1 MDSHTMAHRWTNQD
15 FGRNNGFKSK
25 NTHCDKWNYY
35 SYSTVIAQWVDH
47 KRKVMVVMDLHSDTT
62 PTTNKHR
69 QDIYS
74 GVSDEI
80 TVFPYTNYSYSYYD
94 GGQLTS
100 SPESFDYTDR
110 RRLFE
115 YYLQNMYNAYAEF
128 VSSKKLTTLNFT
140 DYWEYADKL
149 CEMYKDTTYKK
160 WLRNPSALIAK
171 NVLTAMRKMVKL
183 HIAGVTAT
191 EQFVNTMFGDGTWEA
206 YMTRTESIRKSARTR
221 EYIAK
226 VNYHVGYE
234 RWYSRCDLPYH
245 SMAEIKADG
254 PRKILLRKFAKLWH
268 DANDNKICEKK
279 KQSIVNAT
287 KYLGISDIQS
297 YELPSGWSINDYRIT
312 VRSVI
317 VDGEVVY
324 KPIHCMDEWR
334 ILGWCNVHV
343 PAFEFRYNE
352 FKAAKDTKKFKE
364 RYIKKATILG
374 RLEKGKSLYIKVLAK
389 SLKVEDLTEEQTHLY
404 NEFVAFQEKELG
416 RIERGRKI
424 RVQEEARIAAEK
436 AAKLEAY
443 KSRGVEGMR
452 DLWREHLCSIYEY
465 DRLDDYYYGGNVL
478 LRWGK
483 NHEYIETSK
492 NIKLSI
498 EQCKKYWKIISIW
511 HENPSKF
518 KSIQMATKT
527 GTYKVTSYQD
537 DILTAGCHKIAYQE
551 MKRMMKEILGDAA

>member
-1 MDSHTMAHRWTNQD
+1 MDSHTMAHRWCNQD

-110 RRLFE
+110 RRLLE
-115 YYLQNMYNAYAEF
+115 YYLQNMYNAYSEF

-191 EQFVNTMFGDGTWEA
+191 EEFVNTMFGDGTWDA

-297 YELPSGWSINDYRIT
+297 YELPSGWSMNDYRIT
-312 VRSVI
+312 VRNVI

-334 ILGWCNVHV
+334 ILGWCNVPV
-343 PAFEFRYNE
+343 FEFCYNE

-374 RLEKGKSLYIKVLAK
+374 RLEKGKSIYIKVLAK

-424 RVQEEARIAAEK
+424 RMQEEARIAAEK

-478 LRWGK
+478 LRWSK
-483 NHEYIETSK
+483 NHDYIETSK

-518 KSIQMATKT
+518 KSIQMTTKT
-527 GTYKVTSYQD
+527 GTYKVTSYND

>member
-110 RRLFE
+110 RRLLE

-140 DYWEYADKL
+140 DYWKYADKL

-183 HIAGVTAT
+183 HIAGVAAT
-191 EQFVNTMFGDGTWEA
+191 EEFVNTMFGDGTWDA

-297 YELPSGWSINDYRIT
+297 YELPSGWSINDFRIT

-334 ILGWCNVHV
+334 ILGWCNVPV
-343 PAFEFRYNE
+343 FEFRYNE

-483 NHEYIETSK
+483 NHDYIETSK

>member
-1 MDSHTMAHRWTNQD
+1 MDSHTMTHRWCNQD

-110 RRLFE
+110 RRLLE
-115 YYLQNMYNAYAEF
+115 YYLQNMYNAYSEF

-191 EQFVNTMFGDGTWEA
+191 EEFVNTMFGDGTWDA

-297 YELPSGWSINDYRIT
+297 YELPSGWSMNDYSIT

-334 ILGWCNVHV
+334 ILGWCNVPV
-343 PAFEFRYNE
+343 FEFRYNE
-352 FKAAKDTKKFKE
+352 FKSAKDTKKFKE

-374 RLEKGKSLYIKVLAK
+374 RLEKGKSIYIKVLAK

-424 RVQEEARIAAEK
+424 RMQEEARIAAEK

-478 LRWGK
+478 LRWSK
-483 NHEYIETSK
+483 NHDYIETSK

-518 KSIQMATKT
+518 KSIQMTTKT
-527 GTYKVTSYQD
+527 GTYKVTSYND

>member
-1 MDSHTMAHRWTNQD
+1 MDSHTMVHRWCNQD

-110 RRLFE
+110 RRLLE

-140 DYWEYADKL
+140 DYWKYADKL

-160 WLRNPSALIAK
+160 WLRNPSYALIAK

-191 EQFVNTMFGDGTWEA
+191 EEFVNTMFGDGTWDA

-234 RWYSRCDLPYH
+234 RWYSRCNLPYH

-287 KYLGISDIQS
+287 KYLGIADIQS
-297 YELPSGWSINDYRIT
+297 YELPSGWSVNDYCIT
-312 VRSVI
+312 VRKVI

-334 ILGWCNVHV
+334 ILGWCNVPV
-343 PAFEFRYNE
+343 FEFCYNE
-352 FKAAKDTKKFKE
+352 FKSAKDTKKFKE

-374 RLEKGKSLYIKVLAK
+374 RLEKGKSIYIKVLAK

-424 RVQEEARIAAEK
+424 RMQEEARIAAEK
-436 AAKLEAY
+436 AAKLEVY

-478 LRWGK
+478 LRWSK
-483 NHEYIETSK
+483 NHDYIETSK

-518 KSIQMATKT
+518 KSIQMTTKT
-527 GTYKVTSYQD
+527 GTYKVTSYND

>member
-110 RRLFE
+110 RRLLE
-115 YYLQNMYNAYAEF
+115 CYLQNMYNAYAEF

-140 DYWEYADKL
+140 DYWKYADKL

-191 EQFVNTMFGDGTWEA
+191 EEFVNIMFGDGTWGA

-234 RWYSRCDLPYH
+234 RWYSRCNLPYH

-334 ILGWCNVHV
+334 ILGWCNVPV
-343 PAFEFRYNE
+343 FEFRYNE

-483 NHEYIETSK
+483 NHDYIETSK

>member
-62 PTTNKHR
+62 PTTNNHR

-110 RRLFE
+110 RRLLE

-140 DYWEYADKL
+140 DYWKYADKL

-191 EQFVNTMFGDGTWEA
+191 EEFVNTMFGDGTWDA
-206 YMTRTESIRKSARTR
+206 YMTRTEFIRKSARTR

-234 RWYSRCDLPYH
+234 RWYSRCNLPYH

-334 ILGWCNVHV
+334 ILGWCNVPV
-343 PAFEFRYNE
+343 LEFRYKE

-374 RLEKGKSLYIKVLAK
+374 RLQKGKSLYIKVLAK

-404 NEFVAFQEKELG
+404 NEFVAFHEKELG
-416 RIERGRKI
+416 RIDRRKKI
-424 RVQEEARIAAEK
+424 RKQEEARIAAEK
-436 AAKLEAY
+436 AAKLEVY
-443 KSRGVEGMR
+443 KSRGVDGMR

-465 DRLDDYYYGGNVL
+465 DRLDNYYYGGNVL
-478 LRWGK
+478 LRWSK
-483 NHEYIETSK
+483 NHDYIETSK

>member
-110 RRLFE
+110 RRLLE
-115 YYLQNMYNAYAEF
+115 YYLQNMYNAYSEF

-191 EQFVNTMFGDGTWEA
+191 EEFVNTMFGDGTWDA

-297 YELPSGWSINDYRIT
+297 YELPSEWSINDFCIT

-317 VDGEVVY
+317 VDGEVFY

-334 ILGWCNVHV
+334 ILGWCNVPV
-343 PAFEFRYNE
+343 FEFRYNE

-424 RVQEEARIAAEK
+424 RMQEEARIAAEK

-443 KSRGVEGMR
+443 KSRGIEGMR

-478 LRWGK
+478 LRWSK
-483 NHEYIETSK
+483 NHDYIETSK

-518 KSIQMATKT
+518 KSIQMTTKT
-527 GTYKVTSYQD
+527 GTYQVTSYND

>member
-62 PTTNKHR
+62 PTTNNHR

-110 RRLFE
+110 RRLLE

-140 DYWEYADKL
+140 DYWKYADKL

-191 EQFVNTMFGDGTWEA
+191 EEFVNTMFGDGTWDA

-234 RWYSRCDLPYH
+234 RWYSRCNLPYH

-287 KYLGISDIQS
+287 KYLGISDIQP
-297 YELPSGWSINDYRIT
+297 YELTSGWSINDYRIT

-334 ILGWCNVHV
+334 ILGWCNVPV
-343 PAFEFRYNE
+343 LEFRYKE

-374 RLEKGKSLYIKVLAK
+374 RLQKGKSLYIKVLAK

-404 NEFVAFQEKELG
+404 NEFVAFHEKELG
-416 RIERGRKI
+416 RIDRRKKI
-424 RVQEEARIAAEK
+424 RKQEEARIVAEK
-436 AAKLEAY
+436 AAKLEVY
-443 KSRGVEGMR
+443 KSRGVDGMR

-465 DRLDDYYYGGNVL
+465 DRLDNYYYGGNVL
-478 LRWGK
+478 LRWSK
-483 NHEYIETSK
+483 NHDYIETSK

>member
-1 MDSHTMAHRWTNQD
+1 MDSHTMAQRWTNQD

-110 RRLFE
+110 RRLLE

-128 VSSKKLTTLNFT
+128 VSSKKLTTFNFT
-140 DYWEYADKL
+140 DYWKYADKL

-191 EQFVNTMFGDGTWEA
+191 EEFVNTMFGDGTWDA

-234 RWYSRCDLPYH
+234 RWYSRCNLPYH

-324 KPIHCMDEWR
+324 KPINCMDEWR
-334 ILGWCNVHV
+334 ILGWCNVPV
-343 PAFEFRYNE
+343 FEFRYNE

-483 NHEYIETSK
+483 NHDYIETSK

-527 GTYKVTSYQD
+527 GTYKVTSYQND
-537 DILTAGCHKIAYQE
+537 VLTAGCHKIAYQE

>member
-62 PTTNKHR
+62 PTTNNHR

-110 RRLFE
+110 RRLLE

-140 DYWEYADKL
+140 DYWKYADKL

-191 EQFVNTMFGDGTWEA
+191 EEFVNTMFGDGTWDA

-234 RWYSRCDLPYH
+234 RWYSRCNLPYH

-317 VDGEVVY
+317 VDGEGVY

-334 ILGWCNVHV
+334 ILGWCNVPV
-343 PAFEFRYNE
+343 LEFRYKE

-374 RLEKGKSLYIKVLAK
+374 RLQKGKSLYIKVLAK

-404 NEFVAFQEKELG
+404 NEFVAFHEKELG
-416 RIERGRKI
+416 RIDRRKKI
-424 RVQEEARIAAEK
+424 RKQEEARIAAEK
-436 AAKLEAY
+436 AAKLEVY
-443 KSRGVEGMR
+443 KSRGVDGMR

-465 DRLDDYYYGGNVL
+465 DRLDNYYYGGNVL
-478 LRWGK
+478 LRWSK
-483 NHEYIETSK
+483 NHDYIETSK

>member
-1 MDSHTMAHRWTNQD
+1 
-15 FGRNNGFKSK
+15 
-25 NTHCDKWNYY
+25 
-35 SYSTVIAQWVDH
+35 
-47 KRKVMVVMDLHSDTT
+47 
-62 PTTNKHR
+62 
-69 QDIYS
+69 
-74 GVSDEI
+74 
-80 TVFPYTNYSYSYYD
+80 
-94 GGQLTS
+94 
-100 SPESFDYTDR
+100 
-110 RRLFE
+110 
-115 YYLQNMYNAYAEF
+115 MYNAYAEF

-140 DYWEYADKL
+140 DYWKYADKL

-191 EQFVNTMFGDGTWEA
+191 EEFVNTMFGDGTWEA

-226 VNYHVGYE
+226 VNCHVGYE
-234 RWYSRCDLPYH
+234 RWYSRCNLPYH
-245 SMAEIKADG
+245 SMAQIKADG

-287 KYLGISDIQS
+287 KYLGISDVQS
-297 YELPSGWSINDYRIT
+297 YELPSGWSLNDYRIT
-312 VRSVI
+312 VRNVT
-317 VDGEVVY
+317 VDDEVVY

-334 ILGWCNVHV
+334 ILGWCNVPV
-343 PAFEFRYNE
+343 LEFRYNE

-424 RVQEEARIAAEK
+424 RMQEEARIAAEK

-478 LRWGK
+478 LRWSK
-483 NHEYIETSK
+483 NHDYIETSK

-518 KSIQMATKT
+518 KSIQMTTKT
-527 GTYKVTSYQD
+527 GTYKVTSYQND
-537 DILTAGCHKIAYQE
+537 VLTAGCHKIAYQE

>member
-62 PTTNKHR
+62 LTTNKHR

-110 RRLFE
+110 RRLLE
-115 YYLQNMYNAYAEF
+115 YYLQNMYNAYADF

-140 DYWEYADKL
+140 DYWKYADKL

-191 EQFVNTMFGDGTWEA
+191 EEFVNTMFGDGTFDA

-334 ILGWCNVHV
+334 ILGWCNVPV
-343 PAFEFRYNE
+343 FEFRYNE

-404 NEFVAFQEKELG
+404 NEFVAFQEKEIG

-424 RVQEEARIAAEK
+424 HVQEEARIAAEK

-478 LRWGK
+478 LRWSK
-483 NHEYIETSK
+483 NHDYIETSK

-551 MKRMMKEILGDAA
+551 MKRMMKEILGDTA

>member
-1 MDSHTMAHRWTNQD
+1 MDSHTMVHRWTNQD

-110 RRLFE
+110 RRLLE

-140 DYWEYADKL
+140 DYWKYADKL

-191 EQFVNTMFGDGTWEA
+191 EEFVNTMFGDGTWDA

-279 KQSIVNAT
+279 KQSVINAT

-297 YELPSGWSINDYRIT
+297 YELPSGWSINDYCIT

-334 ILGWCNVHV
+334 ILGWCNVPV
-343 PAFEFRYNE
+343 FEFRYNE

-374 RLEKGKSLYIKVLAK
+374 RLEKGKNLYIKVLAK

-424 RVQEEARIAAEK
+424 RIQEEARIAAEK
-436 AAKLEAY
+436 AAKLEVY
-443 KSRGVEGMR
+443 KSRGVDGMR

-465 DRLDDYYYGGNVL
+465 DRLDNYYYGGNVL
-478 LRWGK
+478 LRWSK
-483 NHEYIETSK
+483 NHDYIETSK

-518 KSIQMATKT
+518 KSIQMTTKT
-527 GTYKVTSYQD
+527 GTYKVTSYQND
-537 DILTAGCHKIAYQE
+537 VLTAGCHKIAYQE

>member
-1 MDSHTMAHRWTNQD
+1 MDSHTMAHRWCNQD

-47 KRKVMVVMDLHSDTT
+47 KRKIMVVMDSHCDTT

-80 TVFPYTNYSYSYYD
+80 TVFPYTHYSYSYYD
-94 GGQLTS
+94 GGQLS
-100 SPESFDYTDR
+100 SCPESFDYTDR
-110 RRLFE
+110 RRLLE

-140 DYWEYADKL
+140 DYWKYADKL

-183 HIAGVTAT
+183 HIAGVTAN
-191 EQFVNTMFGDGTWEA
+191 EEFVNTMFGDGTWDA

-317 VDGEVVY
+317 VDGEVIY

-334 ILGWCNVHV
+334 ILGWCNVPV
-343 PAFEFRYNE
+343 FEFRYNE

-424 RVQEEARIAAEK
+424 RMQEEARIAAEK

-478 LRWGK
+478 LRWSK
-483 NHEYIETSK
+483 NHDYIETSK

-527 GTYKVTSYQD
+527 GTYKVTSYND

>member
-1 MDSHTMAHRWTNQD
+1 MAHRWTNQD

>member
-47 KRKVMVVMDLHSDTT
+47 KRKVMVVMNLHSDTT
-62 PTTNKHR
+62 PTTNNHR

-110 RRLFE
+110 RRLLE

-140 DYWEYADKL
+140 DYWKYADKL

-191 EQFVNTMFGDGTWEA
+191 EEFVNTMFGDGTWDA

-234 RWYSRCDLPYH
+234 RWYSRCNLPYH

-334 ILGWCNVHV
+334 ILGWCNVPV
-343 PAFEFRYNE
+343 LEFRYKE

-374 RLEKGKSLYIKVLAK
+374 RLQKGKSLYIKVLAK

-404 NEFVAFQEKELG
+404 NEFVAFHEKELG
-416 RIERGRKI
+416 RIDRRKKI
-424 RVQEEARIAAEK
+424 RKQEEARIAAEK
-436 AAKLEAY
+436 AAKLEVY
-443 KSRGVEGMR
+443 KSRGVDGMR

-465 DRLDDYYYGGNVL
+465 DRLDNYYYGGNVL
-478 LRWGK
+478 LRWSK
-483 NHEYIETSK
+483 NHDYIETSK

>member
-62 PTTNKHR
+62 PTTNNHR

-110 RRLFE
+110 RRLLE

-140 DYWEYADKL
+140 DYWKYADKL

-191 EQFVNTMFGDGTWEA
+191 EEFVNTMFGDGTWDV

-234 RWYSRCDLPYH
+234 RWYSRCNLPYH

-334 ILGWCNVHV
+334 ILGWCNVPV
-343 PAFEFRYNE
+343 LEFRYKE

-374 RLEKGKSLYIKVLAK
+374 RLQKGKSLYIKVLAK

-404 NEFVAFQEKELG
+404 NEFVAFHEKELG
-416 RIERGRKI
+416 RIDRRKKI
-424 RVQEEARIAAEK
+424 RKQEEARIAAEK
-436 AAKLEAY
+436 AAKLEVY

-478 LRWGK
+478 LRWSK
-483 NHEYIETSK
+483 NHDYIETSK

-518 KSIQMATKT
+518 KSIQMTTKT
-527 GTYKVTSYQD
+527 GTYQVTSYQD

>member
-110 RRLFE
+110 RRLLE

-140 DYWEYADKL
+140 DYWKYADKL

-191 EQFVNTMFGDGTWEA
+191 EEFVNTMFGDGTWDA
-206 YMTRTESIRKSARTR
+206 YMTRTEPIRKSARTR

-297 YELPSGWSINDYRIT
+297 YELQSGWSINDYRIT

-334 ILGWCNVHV
+334 ILGWCNVPV
-343 PAFEFRYNE
+343 FEFRYNE

-483 NHEYIETSK
+483 NHDYIETSK

-518 KSIQMATKT
+518 KSIQMTTKT
-527 GTYKVTSYQD
+527 GTYKVTSYQND
-537 DILTAGCHKIAYQE
+537 VLTAGCHKIAYQE

>member
-1 MDSHTMAHRWTNQD
+1 MAHRWTNQD

-62 PTTNKHR
+62 PTTNNHR

-110 RRLFE
+110 RRLLE

-140 DYWEYADKL
+140 DYWKYADKL

-191 EQFVNTMFGDGTWEA
+191 EEFVNTMFGDGTWDA

-234 RWYSRCDLPYH
+234 RWYSRCNLPYH

-287 KYLGISDIQS
+287 KYLGISDIQP

-334 ILGWCNVHV
+334 ILGWCNVPV
-343 PAFEFRYNE
+343 LEFRYKE

-374 RLEKGKSLYIKVLAK
+374 RLQKGKSLYIKVLAK

-404 NEFVAFQEKELG
+404 NEFVAFHEKELG
-416 RIERGRKI
+416 RIDRRKKI
-424 RVQEEARIAAEK
+424 RKQEEARIVAEK
-436 AAKLEAY
+436 AAKLEVY
-443 KSRGVEGMR
+443 KSRGVDGMR

-465 DRLDDYYYGGNVL
+465 DRLDNYYYGGNVL
-478 LRWGK
+478 LRWSK
-483 NHEYIETSK
+483 NHDYIETSK

>member
-100 SPESFDYTDR
+100 FPESFDYTDR
-110 RRLFE
+110 RRLLE
-115 YYLQNMYNAYAEF
+115 YYLQNMYNAYSEF

-191 EQFVNTMFGDGTWEA
+191 EEFVNTMFGDGTWDA

-297 YELPSGWSINDYRIT
+297 YELPSGWSINDFRIT

-334 ILGWCNVHV
+334 ILGWCNVPV
-343 PAFEFRYNE
+343 FEFRYNE

-424 RVQEEARIAAEK
+424 RMQEEARIAAEK

-478 LRWGK
+478 LRWSK
-483 NHEYIETSK
+483 NHDYIETSK

-518 KSIQMATKT
+518 KSIQMTTKT
-527 GTYKVTSYQD
+527 GTYQVTSYND

-551 MKRMMKEILGDAA
+551 MKRMMREILGDAA

>member
-62 PTTNKHR
+62 PTTNNHR

-110 RRLFE
+110 RRLLE

-140 DYWEYADKL
+140 DYWKYADKL

-191 EQFVNTMFGDGTWEA
+191 EEFVNTMFGDGTWDA
-206 YMTRTESIRKSARTR
+206 YMTRTESIIKSARTR

-234 RWYSRCDLPYH
+234 RWYSRCNLPYH

-334 ILGWCNVHV
+334 ILGWCNVPV
-343 PAFEFRYNE
+343 LEFRYKE

-374 RLEKGKSLYIKVLAK
+374 RLQKGKSLYIKVLAK

-404 NEFVAFQEKELG
+404 NEFVAFHEKELG
-416 RIERGRKI
+416 RIDRRKKI
-424 RVQEEARIAAEK
+424 RKQEEARIAAEK
-436 AAKLEAY
+436 AAKLEVY
-443 KSRGVEGMR
+443 KSRGVDGMR

-465 DRLDDYYYGGNVL
+465 DRLDNYYYGGNVL
-478 LRWGK
+478 LRWSK
-483 NHEYIETSK
+483 NHDYIETSK

>member
-62 PTTNKHR
+62 PTTNNHR

-110 RRLFE
+110 RRLLE

-140 DYWEYADKL
+140 DYWKYADKL
-149 CEMYKDTTYKK
+149 CKMYKDTTYKK

-191 EQFVNTMFGDGTWEA
+191 EEFVNTMFGDGTWDA

-234 RWYSRCDLPYH
+234 RWYSRCNLPYH

-334 ILGWCNVHV
+334 ILGWCNVPV
-343 PAFEFRYNE
+343 LEFRYKE

-374 RLEKGKSLYIKVLAK
+374 RLQKGKSLYIKVLAK

-404 NEFVAFQEKELG
+404 NEFVAFHEKELG
-416 RIERGRKI
+416 RIDRRKKI
-424 RVQEEARIAAEK
+424 RKQEEARIAAEK
-436 AAKLEAY
+436 AAKLEVY
-443 KSRGVEGMR
+443 KSRGVDGMR

-465 DRLDDYYYGGNVL
+465 DRLDNYYYGGNVL
-478 LRWGK
+478 LRWSK
-483 NHEYIETSK
+483 NHDYIETSK

>member
-62 PTTNKHR
+62 PTTNNHR

-110 RRLFE
+110 RRLLE

-140 DYWEYADKL
+140 DYWKYADKL

-191 EQFVNTMFGDGTWEA
+191 EEFVNTMFGDGTWDA

-234 RWYSRCDLPYH
+234 RWYSRCNLPYH

-334 ILGWCNVHV
+334 ILGWCNVPV
-343 PAFEFRYNE
+343 LEFRYKE

-404 NEFVAFQEKELG
+404 NEFVAFHEKELG
-416 RIERGRKI
+416 RIDRRKKI
-424 RVQEEARIAAEK
+424 RKQEEARIAAEK
-436 AAKLEAY
+436 AAKLEVY

-478 LRWGK
+478 LRWSK
-483 NHEYIETSK
+483 NHDYIETSK

-518 KSIQMATKT
+518 KSIQMTTKT
-527 GTYKVTSYQD
+527 GTYQVTSYQD

>member
-1 MDSHTMAHRWTNQD
+1 MDSHTMAYRWTNQD

-334 ILGWCNVHV
+334 ILGWCNV

>member
-1 MDSHTMAHRWTNQD
+1 MDSHTMAHRWCNQD

-110 RRLFE
+110 RRLLE
-115 YYLQNMYNAYAEF
+115 YYLQNMYNAYSEF

-191 EQFVNTMFGDGTWEA
+191 EEFVNTMFGDGTWEA

-234 RWYSRCDLPYH
+234 RWYSRCNLPYH
-245 SMAEIKADG
+245 SMAQIKADG

-287 KYLGISDIQS
+287 KYLGISDVQS
-297 YELPSGWSINDYRIT
+297 YELPSGWSLNDYRIT
-312 VRSVI
+312 VRNVT
-317 VDGEVVY
+317 VDDEVVY

-334 ILGWCNVHV
+334 ILGWCNVPV
-343 PAFEFRYNE
+343 LEFRYNE
-352 FKAAKDTKKFKE
+352 FKSAKDTKKFKE

-424 RVQEEARIAAEK
+424 RMQEEARIAAEK

-478 LRWGK
+478 LRWSK
-483 NHEYIETSK
+483 NHDYIETSK

-518 KSIQMATKT
+518 KSIQMTTKT
-527 GTYKVTSYQD
+527 GTYKVTSYQND
-537 DILTAGCHKIAYQE
+537 VLTAGCHKIAYQE

>member
-1 MDSHTMAHRWTNQD
+1 MDSH
-15 FGRNNGFKSK
+15 
-25 NTHCDKWNYY
+25 C
-35 SYSTVIAQWVDH
+35 
-47 KRKVMVVMDLHSDTT
+47 DTT
-62 PTTNKHR
+62 LTANKHR

-110 RRLFE
+110 RRLLE
-115 YYLQNMYNAYAEF
+115 YYLQKMYSAYAEF

-140 DYWEYADKL
+140 DYWKYADKL

-183 HIAGVTAT
+183 HIAGVTAI
-191 EQFVNTMFGDGTWEA
+191 EEFVNTMFGDGTWEA
-206 YMTRTESIRKSARTR
+206 YMTRTESIRKSARTH

-226 VNYHVGYE
+226 VNYHVGYD
-234 RWYSRCDLPYH
+234 RWRSRCDLPYH

-297 YELPSGWSINDYRIT
+297 YELPSGWSMNDYRIT
-312 VRSVI
+312 VKKVI

-324 KPIHCMDEWR
+324 APIHCMDEWR
-334 ILGWCNVHV
+334 ILGWSNIPV
-343 PAFEFRYNE
+343 FEFRYNE
-352 FKAAKDTKKFKE
+352 FKAAKDAKKFKE
-364 RYIKKATILG
+364 RYIKMATILG

-404 NEFVAFQEKELG
+404 NEFVAFHEKELG
-416 RIERGRKI
+416 RIDRRKKI
-424 RVQEEARIAAEK
+424 RKQEEARIAAEK
-436 AAKLEAY
+436 AAKLEVY

-452 DLWREHLCSIYEY
+452 SLWREHLCSIYEY
-465 DRLDDYYYGGNVL
+465 DRLENYYYGGNVL
-478 LRWGK
+478 LRWSK
-483 NHEYIETSK
+483 NHDYIETSK

-518 KSIQMATKT
+518 KSIQMTTKT
-527 GTYKVTSYQD
+527 GTYQVTSYND

>member
-1 MDSHTMAHRWTNQD
+1 MAHRWCNQD

-110 RRLFE
+110 RRLLE
-115 YYLQNMYNAYAEF
+115 YYLQNMYNAYSEF

-191 EQFVNTMFGDGTWEA
+191 EEFVNTMFGDGTWDA
-206 YMTRTESIRKSARTR
+206 YMTCTESIRKSARTR

-297 YELPSGWSINDYRIT
+297 YELPSGWSMNDYRIT
-312 VRSVI
+312 VRNVI

-334 ILGWCNVHV
+334 ILGWCNVPV
-343 PAFEFRYNE
+343 FEFCYNE

-424 RVQEEARIAAEK
+424 RMQEEARIAAEK

-452 DLWREHLCSIYEY
+452 DLWREHLCSICEY

-478 LRWGK
+478 LRWSK
-483 NHEYIETSK
+483 NHDYIETSK

-518 KSIQMATKT
+518 KSIQMTTKT
-527 GTYKVTSYQD
+527 GTYKVTSYND

>member
-1 MDSHTMAHRWTNQD
+1 MDLHTMAHRWTNQD

-62 PTTNKHR
+62 PTTNNHR

-110 RRLFE
+110 RRLLE

-140 DYWEYADKL
+140 DYWKYADKL

-191 EQFVNTMFGDGTWEA
+191 EEFVNTMFGDGTWDA

-234 RWYSRCDLPYH
+234 RWYSRCNLPYH

-334 ILGWCNVHV
+334 ILGWCNVPV
-343 PAFEFRYNE
+343 LEFRYKE

-374 RLEKGKSLYIKVLAK
+374 RLQKGKSLYIKVLAK

-404 NEFVAFQEKELG
+404 NEFVAFHEKELG
-416 RIERGRKI
+416 RIDRRKKI
-424 RVQEEARIAAEK
+424 RKQEEARIAAEK
-436 AAKLEAY
+436 AAKLEVY
-443 KSRGVEGMR
+443 KSRGVDGMR

-465 DRLDDYYYGGNVL
+465 DRLDNYYYGGNVL
-478 LRWGK
+478 LRWSK
-483 NHEYIETSK
+483 NHDYIETSK

>member
-74 GVSDEI
+74 CVSDEI

-100 SPESFDYTDR
+100 SLESFDYTDR
-110 RRLFE
+110 RRLLE
-115 YYLQNMYNAYAEF
+115 YYLQNMYNAYSEF

-191 EQFVNTMFGDGTWEA
+191 EEFVNTMFGDGTWDA

-279 KQSIVNAT
+279 KSSIVNAT

-297 YELPSGWSINDYRIT
+297 YELPSGWSINDFRIT

-334 ILGWCNVHV
+334 ILGWCNVPV
-343 PAFEFRYNE
+343 FEFRYNE

-424 RVQEEARIAAEK
+424 RMQEEARIAAEK

-478 LRWGK
+478 LRWSK
-483 NHEYIETSK
+483 NHDYIETSK

-518 KSIQMATKT
+518 KSIQMTTKT
-527 GTYKVTSYQD
+527 GTYQVTSYND

-551 MKRMMKEILGDAA
+551 MKRMMKEILGDAV

>member
-62 PTTNKHR
+62 PTTNNHR

-94 GGQLTS
+94 EGQLTS

-110 RRLFE
+110 RRLLE

-140 DYWEYADKL
+140 DYWKYADKL

-191 EQFVNTMFGDGTWEA
+191 EEFVNTMFGDGTWDA

-234 RWYSRCDLPYH
+234 RWYSRCNLPYH

-334 ILGWCNVHV
+334 ILGWCNVPV
-343 PAFEFRYNE
+343 LEFRYKE

-374 RLEKGKSLYIKVLAK
+374 RLQKGKSLYIKVLAK

-404 NEFVAFQEKELG
+404 NEFVAFHEKELG
-416 RIERGRKI
+416 RIDRRKKI
-424 RVQEEARIAAEK
+424 RKQEEARIAAEK
-436 AAKLEAY
+436 AAKLEVY
-443 KSRGVEGMR
+443 KSRGVDGMR

-465 DRLDDYYYGGNVL
+465 DRLDNYYYGGNVL
-478 LRWGK
+478 LRWSK
-483 NHEYIETSK
+483 NHDYIETSK

>member
-110 RRLFE
+110 RRLLE

-140 DYWEYADKL
+140 DYWKYADKL

-191 EQFVNTMFGDGTWEA
+191 EEFVNTMFGDGTWDA

-297 YELPSGWSINDYRIT
+297 YELPSGWSINDFRIT

-334 ILGWCNVHV
+334 ILGWCNVPV
-343 PAFEFRYNE
+343 FEFRYNE

-416 RIERGRKI
+416 RHRKGRKI
-424 RVQEEARIAAEK
+424 RMQEEARIAAEK

-478 LRWGK
+478 LRWSK
-483 NHEYIETSK
+483 NHDYIETSK

>member
-1 MDSHTMAHRWTNQD
+1 MDSHTMAHRWCNQD

-47 KRKVMVVMDLHSDTT
+47 KRKIMVVMDSHCDTT

-110 RRLFE
+110 RRLLE

-128 VSSKKLTTLNFT
+128 VSSKKLTILNFT
-140 DYWEYADKL
+140 DYWKYADKL

-191 EQFVNTMFGDGTWEA
+191 EEFVNTMFGDGTWDA

-221 EYIAK
+221 EYIVK

-297 YELPSGWSINDYRIT
+297 YELPSGWSINDFRIT

-324 KPIHCMDEWR
+324 KPIHCIDEWR
-334 ILGWCNVHV
+334 ILGWCNVPV
-343 PAFEFRYNE
+343 FEFRYNE

-416 RIERGRKI
+416 RIDRRKKI
-424 RVQEEARIAAEK
+424 RKQEEARIAAEK
-436 AAKLEAY
+436 AAKLEVY

-478 LRWGK
+478 LRWSK
-483 NHEYIETSK
+483 NHDYIETSK

-527 GTYKVTSYQD
+527 GTYQVTSYND

>member
-62 PTTNKHR
+62 PTTNNHR

-110 RRLFE
+110 RRLLE

-140 DYWEYADKL
+140 DYWKYADKL

-191 EQFVNTMFGDGTWEA
+191 EEFVNTMFGDGTWDA

-234 RWYSRCDLPYH
+234 RWYSRCNLPYH

-268 DANDNKICEKK
+268 DANDNKICEKKK

-334 ILGWCNVHV
+334 ILGWCNVPV
-343 PAFEFRYNE
+343 LEFRYKE

-374 RLEKGKSLYIKVLAK
+374 RLQKGKSLYIKVLAK

-404 NEFVAFQEKELG
+404 NEFVAFHEKELG
-416 RIERGRKI
+416 RIDRRKKI
-424 RVQEEARIAAEK
+424 RKQEEARIAAEK
-436 AAKLEAY
+436 AAKLEVY
-443 KSRGVEGMR
+443 KSRGVDGMR

-465 DRLDDYYYGGNVL
+465 DRLDNYYYGGNVL
-478 LRWGK
+478 LRWSK
-483 NHEYIETSK
+483 NHDYIETSK

>member
-110 RRLFE
+110 RRLLE

-128 VSSKKLTTLNFT
+128 VSSKKFTTLNFT
-140 DYWEYADKL
+140 DYWKYADKL

-191 EQFVNTMFGDGTWEA
+191 EEFVNTMFGDGTWEA

-221 EYIAK
+221 EYITK

-334 ILGWCNVHV
+334 ILGWCNVPV
-343 PAFEFRYNE
+343 FEFRYNE

-424 RVQEEARIAAEK
+424 RIQEEARIAAEK
-436 AAKLEAY
+436 AAKLEVY
-443 KSRGVEGMR
+443 KSRGVDGMR

-465 DRLDDYYYGGNVL
+465 DRLDNYYYGGNVL
-478 LRWGK
+478 LRWSK
-483 NHEYIETSK
+483 NHDYIETSK

-518 KSIQMATKT
+518 KSIQMTTKT
-527 GTYKVTSYQD
+527 GTYKVTSYQND
-537 DILTAGCHKIAYQE
+537 VLTAGCHKIAYQE

>member
-15 FGRNNGFKSK
+15 FGRNNGFKLK

-110 RRLFE
+110 RRLLE

-140 DYWEYADKL
+140 DYWKYADKL

-160 WLRNPSALIAK
+160 WLRNPTALIAK

-191 EQFVNTMFGDGTWEA
+191 EEFVNTMFGDGTWNA

-297 YELPSGWSINDYRIT
+297 YELPSGWSINDFRIT

-334 ILGWCNVHV
+334 ILGWCNVPV
-343 PAFEFRYNE
+343 FEFRYNE

-424 RVQEEARIAAEK
+424 RIQEEARIAAEK

-478 LRWGK
+478 LRWSK
-483 NHEYIETSK
+483 NHDYIETSK

-518 KSIQMATKT
+518 KSIQMTTKT
-527 GTYKVTSYQD
+527 GTYQVTSYHD

>member
-110 RRLFE
+110 RRLLE

-140 DYWEYADKL
+140 DYWKYADKL

-191 EQFVNTMFGDGTWEA
+191 EEFVNTMFGDGTWDA
-206 YMTRTESIRKSARTR
+206 YMTRTESIRKRARTC

-234 RWYSRCDLPYH
+234 RWYSRCNLPYH

-317 VDGEVVY
+317 VNGEVVY

-334 ILGWCNVHV
+334 ILGWCNVPV
-343 PAFEFRYNE
+343 FEFRYNE

-483 NHEYIETSK
+483 NHDYIETSK

>member
-1 MDSHTMAHRWTNQD
+1 MAHRWTNQN

-110 RRLFE
+110 RRLLE

-140 DYWEYADKL
+140 DYWKYADKL

-191 EQFVNTMFGDGTWEA
+191 EEFVNTMFGDGTWDA

-334 ILGWCNVHV
+334 ILGWCNVPV
-343 PAFEFRYNE
+343 LEFRYKE

-374 RLEKGKSLYIKVLAK
+374 RLQKGKSLYIKVLAK

-404 NEFVAFQEKELG
+404 NEFVAFHEKELG
-416 RIERGRKI
+416 RIDRRKKI
-424 RVQEEARIAAEK
+424 RKQEEARIAAEK
-436 AAKLEAY
+436 AAKLEVY
-443 KSRGVEGMR
+443 KSRGVDGMR

-465 DRLDDYYYGGNVL
+465 DRLDNYYYGGNVL
-478 LRWGK
+478 LRWSK
-483 NHEYIETSK
+483 NHDYIETSK

-551 MKRMMKEILGDAA
+551 MKLMMKEILGDAA

>member
-62 PTTNKHR
+62 PTTNNHR

-110 RRLFE
+110 RRLLE

-128 VSSKKLTTLNFT
+128 VSSKKLTTLNFA
-140 DYWEYADKL
+140 DYWKYADKL

-191 EQFVNTMFGDGTWEA
+191 EEFVNTMFGDGTWDA

-234 RWYSRCDLPYH
+234 RWYSRCNLPYH

-334 ILGWCNVHV
+334 ILGWCNVPV
-343 PAFEFRYNE
+343 LEFRYKE

-374 RLEKGKSLYIKVLAK
+374 RLQKGKSLYIKVLAK

-404 NEFVAFQEKELG
+404 NEFVAFNEKELG
-416 RIERGRKI
+416 RIDRRKKI
-424 RVQEEARIAAEK
+424 RKQEEARIAAEK
-436 AAKLEAY
+436 AAKLEVY
-443 KSRGVEGMR
+443 KSRGVDGMR

-465 DRLDDYYYGGNVL
+465 DRLDNYYYGGNVL
-478 LRWGK
+478 LRWSK
-483 NHEYIETSK
+483 NHDYIETSK

-518 KSIQMATKT
+518 KSIQMTTKT
-527 GTYKVTSYQD
+527 GTYKVTSYQND
-537 DILTAGCHKIAYQE
+537 VLTAGCHKIAYQE

>member
-110 RRLFE
+110 RRLLE
-115 YYLQNMYNAYAEF
+115 YYLQNMYNAYSEF

-191 EQFVNTMFGDGTWEA
+191 EEFVNTMFGDGTWDA

-221 EYIAK
+221 EYIVK

-245 SMAEIKADG
+245 SMAGIKADG

-297 YELPSGWSINDYRIT
+297 YELPSGWSINDFRIT

-334 ILGWCNVHV
+334 ILGWCNVPV
-343 PAFEFRYNE
+343 FEFRYNE

-374 RLEKGKSLYIKVLAK
+374 RLEKGKSIYIKVLAK

-424 RVQEEARIAAEK
+424 RMQEEARIAAEK

-478 LRWGK
+478 LRWSK
-483 NHEYIETSK
+483 NHDYIETSK

-518 KSIQMATKT
+518 KSIQMTTKT
-527 GTYKVTSYQD
+527 GTYQVTSYND

>member
-62 PTTNKHR
+62 PTTNNHR

-110 RRLFE
+110 RRLLE

-140 DYWEYADKL
+140 DYWKYADKL

-191 EQFVNTMFGDGTWEA
+191 EEFVNTMFGDGTWDA

-234 RWYSRCDLPYH
+234 RWYSRCNLPYH

-297 YELPSGWSINDYRIT
+297 YELSSGWSINDYRIT

-334 ILGWCNVHV
+334 ILGWCNVPV
-343 PAFEFRYNE
+343 LEFRYKE

-374 RLEKGKSLYIKVLAK
+374 RLQKGKSLYIKVLAK

-404 NEFVAFQEKELG
+404 NEFVAFHEKELG
-416 RIERGRKI
+416 RIDRRKKI
-424 RVQEEARIAAEK
+424 RKQEEARIAAEK
-436 AAKLEAY
+436 AAKLEVY
-443 KSRGVEGMR
+443 KSRGVDGMR

-465 DRLDDYYYGGNVL
+465 DRLDNYYYGGNVL
-478 LRWGK
+478 LRWSK
-483 NHEYIETSK
+483 NHDYIETSK